1 MYLCVRGKI
10 DTSNTQIH
18 ERSLSWLDTSNTQI
32 HERSLSWL
40 DTPNTQIHERS
51 LSWLIM
57 CFYTVK
63 FFSSNSLQ
71 NLPVRIF
78 PTQRHSKHVL
88 KKSERSSICV
98 LGVSSQESERSYICV
113 LGVSSQENEHSCI
126 CVLGVSS
133 QESERS

>member
-1 MYLCVRGKI
+1 MLLHC
-10 DTSNTQIH
+10 QI
-18 ERSLSWLDTSNTQI
+18 
-32 HERSLSWL
+32 
-40 DTPNTQIHERS
+40 
-51 LSWLIM
+51 
-57 CFYTVK
+57 
-63 FFSSNSLQ
+63 FSSNSLQ

-133 QESERS
+133 QESERSCICVLEVSSQESERSCICVLEVSILPLSIIFLLDFRTVSTVWYFSVRF